1 MPGGQRRFAVYVDKG
16 GVAKTTS
23 IGHIGRSMAEHHD
36 LDVLLVDA
44 AGRQNDLATLFGLG
58 DEVSGGVE
66 APLSAIF
73 REDWEFIRENIP
85 DVVDRMV
92 FETEYPGLSIIPS
105 DPGLEGADNDLASL
119 PLEERYDKLDEFVST
134 ELDEYDVVAF
144 DLPGKESNI
153 ALNGLVAAENVV
165 ATAKPGEFERRQVD
179 QLPDVLTGIVADYPR
194 ELDLEIVMIL
204 PSAVDNQKNMHQ
216 EFVGYIEEN
225 YPDLVAPEVINNAV
239 DIEESAKRGSTVFAV
254 DDDDLYRTGKRA
266 RSAYRTVTTD
276 LLERLDEQ

>member
-1 MPGGQRRFAVYVDKG
+1 VYVDKG

-23 IGHIGRSMAEHHD
+23 VGHIGRAMAEHHD
-36 LDVLLVDA
+36 LDVLLIDA

-66 APLSAIF
+66 APLSAVF

-92 FETEYPGLSIIPS
+92 FETA

-134 ELDEYDVVAF
+134 ELGEYDVVAF

-153 ALNGLVAAENVV
+153 ALNGLVAAGNVV

-179 QLPDVLTGIVADYPR
+179 QLPEVLLGIVEDYPR

-204 PSAVDNQKNMHQ
+204 PSAVDTQKNMHQ
-216 EFVGYIEEN
+216 EFVEYIEEN

-239 DIEESAKRGSTVFAV
+239 DIEESPKRGSTVFAV
-254 DDDDLYRTGKRA
+254 DDDDLYRTGERA
-266 RSAYRTVTTD
+266 RSAYRTNTTE
-276 LLERLDEQ
+276 LLERLDQQ